1 MNVATRL
8 IRSADTLEAHGM
20 QQFAL
25 PQQDLFQ
32 DPAQDLARDLA
43 NDLAKG
49 LATNFT
55 QGLAQDL
62 AQRLVA
68 RAAQLEDE
76 LQRTRAALEVI
87 ASAARA
93 AEEAQLRV
101 VAGLQHRM
109 KNILAVVRSIS
120 SRTLEMT
127 DSIEV
132 YASHFAGRLNALAR
146 VQSVLAR
153 VPGGVDLEDLI
164 RDELAASLAREG
176 EQVEIGGPRVILKEK
191 AVEVLAMALHELT
204 INALKF
210 GALSR
215 PEGRLSIHWRPVGA
229 FLQLDWWE
237 QGVAVL
243 NINPARVG
251 FGRDLL
257 ERGLHYDL
265 AANATLDFAPGGARC
280 TIELPLGER
289 IAIAE
294 DDQ

>member
-1 MNVATRL
+1 
-8 IRSADTLEAHGM
+8 M
-20 QQFAL
+20 QHFAL
-25 PQQDLFQ
+25 PTQDFVQ
-32 DPAQDLARDLA
+32 GPKEDSARDLSK
-43 NDLAKG
+43 DLG
-49 LATNFT
+49 RDL
-55 QGLAQDL
+55 GQDL
-62 AQRLVA
+62 GQDLSQILAA
-68 RAAQLEDE
+68 RVAQLENE
-76 LQRTRAALEVI
+76 VQRSHAALEAVVE
-87 ASAARA
+87 ASRA
-93 AEEAQLRV
+93 AEDAQLRV

-127 DSIEV
+127 DSMEA
-132 YASHFAGRLNALAR
+132 YASHFAGRLNTLAR

-164 RDELAASLAREG
+164 CDELDASLARED
-176 EQVEIGGPRVILKEK
+176 EQVEIAGPRVILKDK
-191 AVEVLAMALHELT
+191 AVEILAMALHELS

-215 PEGRLSIHWRPVGA
+215 PEGRLTIHWRAVGA
-229 FLQLDWWE
+229 HLHLHWSE

-243 NINPARVG
+243 NLNPARVG

-257 ERGLHYDL
+257 ERGLLYDL
-265 AANATLDFAPGGARC
+265 GATATLRFAPGGVQC

-294 DDQ
+294 EQQ